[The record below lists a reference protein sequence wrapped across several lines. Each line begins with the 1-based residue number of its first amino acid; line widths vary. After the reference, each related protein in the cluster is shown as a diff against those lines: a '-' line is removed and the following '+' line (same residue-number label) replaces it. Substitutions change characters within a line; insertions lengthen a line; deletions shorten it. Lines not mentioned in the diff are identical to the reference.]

1 MAVLKHTSPTANP
14 VAPRPWPAITVP
26 SASTSRPVN
35 GASSQGLGA
44 CVVMAIQPGGTCREF
59 ALLDG
64 ATGSVRLGPFDWARS
79 TGPVRLGP
87 FDWAL
92 FWALLLAPVVGPLVI
107 SLRLGLATGTCDWL
121 SAPRCS
127 MRGSRRSAPW
137 GQPRLWRDA
146 GRHTSAD

>member
-44 CVVMAIQPGGTCREF
+44 CEVMAIQPGGTSREF

-64 ATGSVRLGPFDWARS
+64 ATGS
-79 TGPVRLGP
+79 VRLGP

-107 SLRLGLATGTCDWL
+107 SLRLELATGTCDWL

>member
-1 MAVLKHTSPTANP
+1 MAVLKHTSPTAKP

-64 ATGSVRLGPFDWARS
+64 ATG
-79 TGPVRLGP
+79 PVRLGP
-87 FDWAL
+87 VL
-92 FWALLLAPVVGPLVI
+92 GPVVGPCG
-107 SLRLGLATGTCDWL
+107 RPPCDQPATGTCHWDL
-121 SAPRCS
+121 
-127 MRGSRRSAPW
+127 
-137 GQPRLWRDA
+137 RLA
-146 GRHTSAD
+146 